1 MPESPDFEN
10 WNSLRLVMSRDEG
23 RESDARSSSAVRKPM
38 IDQ

>member
-23 RESDARSSSAVRKPM
+23 RESDARSSSAFSKPM
-38 IDQ
+38 ID